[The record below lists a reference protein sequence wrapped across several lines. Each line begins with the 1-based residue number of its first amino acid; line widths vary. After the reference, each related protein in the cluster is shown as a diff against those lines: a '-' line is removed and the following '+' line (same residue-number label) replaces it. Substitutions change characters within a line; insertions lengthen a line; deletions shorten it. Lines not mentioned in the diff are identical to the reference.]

1 MRKFIFQAFLVS
13 MTALGAGAASS
24 HELWIEPKD
33 FQPGTEAMVEARLV
47 NGVEFG
53 GNELAYL
60 PNDFT
65 RFSLILGDNETPV
78 AGRIGDRPAINTAA
92 LGDGLHI
99 AVYQSAGDVIDYATL
114 EKFLSF
120 AAHKDFP
127 TAAADH
133 KARGLPEADF
143 NEHYTRFS
151 KSLIGVGSGAGQDRA
166 IGLETEIVAL
176 ANPYTD
182 DVSAGMPVQVFYQG
196 APRIDTQVEL
206 FDRAPDG
213 VVTITKHRTD
223 TTGIALLPVQ
233 PGHAYMADAVVL
245 REPASALDGKDVV
258 WETLWANLTF
268 ALPE

>member
-1 MRKFIFQAFLVS
+1 MRKFILQAFLVGV
-13 MTALGAGAASS
+13 TVLGAGAARS
-24 HELWIEPKD
+24 HELWIEPND
-33 FQPGTEAMVEARLV
+33 FQPEVQAMVEARLV

-60 PNDFT
+60 PKDLT
-65 RFSLILGDNETPV
+65 RLALILSEDEVPV
-78 AGRIGDRPAINTAA
+78 TGRIGDRPAINAPA

-99 AVYQSAGDVIDYATL
+99 AVYQSAGDVVTYAKL

-120 AAHKDFP
+120 AAHKDFA

-133 KARGLPEADF
+133 KARSLPEADF
-143 NEHYTRFS
+143 REHYTRFS
-151 KSLIGVGSGAGQDRA
+151 KSLIGVGGGAGQDRA
-166 IGLETEIVAL
+166 VGLETEIVAM
-176 ANPYTD
+176 ANPYT
-182 DVSAGMPVQVFYQG
+182 VQVFYQG

-223 TTGIALLPVQ
+223 ATGTALLPVV
-233 PGHAYMADAVVL
+233 PGHVYMADAVVL
-245 REPASALDGKDVV
+245 REPGSELADENVV

-268 ALPE
+268 AVPE